1 MTSPQGGAAVP
12 WPKPLPKWFWAWARW
27 ALGEGE
33 YKQHGPRKGP
43 RPKTAPERIPEWAW
57 KRLEALVAQRNG
69 EQLEPEPADRP
80 KPTPPKPPATP
91 HQKLMAARRRLAQI
105 AIEIAERTAQGHYSQ
120 ARPAQHTRDH
130 VTLADVR
137 AGRHWT
143 GDCSSTVGDWLPR
156 LAGLDPGPDGSA
168 VNTWNMTAHW
178 PRVHTPALGD
188 AVMYHGHVGMIEMF
202 RHGKPTR
209 DLDDIFIWSHG
220 SEAGPYGNP
229 PDELAASYRYDDWSG
244 FYRHPSLVSGDDL

>member
-1 MTSPQGGAAVP
+1 MSPTGSVSVP
-12 WPKPLPKWFWAWARW
+12 WPRPLPKWWWKWARW

-43 RPKTAPERIPEWAW
+43 RPAGAPERIPEWAW

-69 EQLEPEPADRP
+69 EQLEPEPIEKP
-80 KPTPPKPPATP
+80 KPRPAKPSPTP
-91 HQKLMAARRRLAQI
+91 HQKLMAKRRQLARV
-105 AIEIAERTAQGHYSQ
+105 AIEIAARPAQGHYSQ

-130 VTLADVR
+130 VTLEDVR
-137 AGRHWT
+137 RGAEWT

-156 LAGLDPGPDGSA
+156 LAGLDPAPDGA
-168 VNTWNMTAHW
+168 YVNTWNMTAHW

-188 AVMYHGHVGMIEMF
+188 AVMYHGHVGMILQF

-209 DLDDIFIWSHG
+209 DLDDIFIWSMG
-220 SEAGPYGNP
+220 SEAGPYGSP
-229 PDELAASYRYDDWSG
+229 PGELAAAYRVNDFVG
-244 FYRHPSLVSGDDL
+244 FFRHPELLSGKDL

>member
-1 MTSPQGGAAVP
+1 MTP
-12 WPKPLPKWFWAWARW
+12 WPKPLPKWWWKWARW
-27 ALGEGE
+27 RLGEGE
-33 YKQHGPRKGP
+33 YKQTGPGKGP

-69 EQLEPEPADRP
+69 EQLEPEPTDRP

-105 AIEIAERTAQGHYSQ
+105 AIEIAERPAQGHYSQ

-130 VTLADVR
+130 VTLAQVR
-137 AGRHWT
+137 NGAHWT

-156 LAGLDPGPDGSA
+156 LAGLDPGPDGPY
-168 VNTWNMTAHW
+168 VNTWLIAAHW
-178 PRVHTPALGD
+178 PKVHMPALGD
-188 AVMYHGHVGMIEMF
+188 AVMYHGHVGLIEMF

-220 SEAGPYGNP
+220 SEVGPYGSP
-229 PDELAASYRYDDWSG
+229 PDELAAAYRWDDWVG
-244 FYRHPSLVSGDDL
+244 FFRHPSLVSGADL